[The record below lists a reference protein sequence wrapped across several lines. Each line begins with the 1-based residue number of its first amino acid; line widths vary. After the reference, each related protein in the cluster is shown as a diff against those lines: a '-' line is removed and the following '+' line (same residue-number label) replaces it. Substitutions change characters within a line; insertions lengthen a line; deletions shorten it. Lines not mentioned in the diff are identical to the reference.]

1 MPDYQQ
7 VQDAL
12 LDIRWHHTAEL
23 RKISWDQKFSQRESQ
38 VCLQQEVQ
46 LLATGIFVRGFL
58 LICF

>member
-1 MPDYQQ
+1 MPGYQQ

-12 LDIRWHHTAEL
+12 LDTRWHHTAEF

-38 VCLQQEVQ
+38 LCLQQEVQ